1 MPLEGHW
8 QRQHTSLRS
17 VTRRERRVLRL
28 VLGILAAALIA
39 LAVTTSLDGAGATTA
54 RCVDVTVP
62 STTGGASVHACDDR
76 ARRFCSAADLI
87 PADVVGDVRAAC
99 RKAGLVAP

>member
-17 VTRRERRVLRL
+17 ATRRERRVLRL
-28 VLGILAAALIA
+28 ALGILAAALIA
-39 LAVTTSLDGAGATTA
+39 VAVTASWPGAGASTA
-54 RCVDVTVP
+54 GCVDVTVP
-62 STTGGASVHACDDR
+62 STTGGASIHACDDR
-76 ARRFCSAADLI
+76 ARRFCSAADPM

-99 RKAGLVAP
+99 RKAGLGGR

>member
-17 VTRRERRVLRL
+17 ATRRERRALRL
-28 VLGILAAALIA
+28 VLGILAAGLIA
-39 LAVTTSLDGAGATTA
+39 VVVAASWRGAGASTA
-54 RCVDVTVP
+54 GCVDVTVP
-62 STTGGASVHACDDR
+62 STTGGASIHACNDR
-76 ARRFCSAADLI
+76 ARRFCSGADPM

-99 RKAGLVAP
+99 RKAGLGGR